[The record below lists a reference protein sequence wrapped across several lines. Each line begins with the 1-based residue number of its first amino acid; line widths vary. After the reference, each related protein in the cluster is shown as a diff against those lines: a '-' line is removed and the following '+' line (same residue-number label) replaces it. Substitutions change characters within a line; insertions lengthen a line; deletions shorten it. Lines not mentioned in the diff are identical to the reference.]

1 MKKPGRRRSYGT
13 RRKISA
19 TWWRRYVST
28 SSLVYLL
35 SQKQIPT
42 FIELNLFPLFDLQ
55 NASKRKR
62 KHEKDGKSSKKKDFK
77 F

>member
-1 MKKPGRRRSYGT
+1 MVAEVSFHGSCYVAVQLEA
-13 RRKISA
+13 SA
-19 TWWRRYVST
+19 DFVD
-28 SSLVYLL
+28 LYL
-35 SQKQIPT
+35 
-42 FIELNLFPLFDLQ
+42 FFLNLQ